1 MSGRFFFG
9 EKEVGV
15 GKRRAD
21 SNRDE
26 RRDERQEQAILRVND
41 NDQYADALE
50 RCETAARRHGHVLSV
65 WQRVDERLHASLCKA
80 CGAMAVVARPAHEE
94 LWRAGGT
101 ASKQTCLL
109 GRGSKRG
116 SKRRYLISGIPL

>member
-1 MSGRFFFG
+1 MSGRFFFE
-9 EKEVGV
+9 EKVLAV

-26 RRDERQEQAILRVND
+26 RQEKAILRVND
-41 NDQYADALE
+41 NDQYADAVE

-65 WQRVDERLHASLCKA
+65 WQRVDERLYVSLCKA
-80 CGAMAVVARPAHEE
+80 CGAMTVVARPAHEE

-109 GRGSKRG
+109 GKGSKRG

>member
-1 MSGRFFFG
+1 MRRR
-9 EKEVGV
+9 VT
-15 GKRRAD
+15 KRGTPGSRGAT
-21 SNRDE
+21 NFKG
-26 RRDERQEQAILRVND
+26 
-41 NDQYADALE
+41 QYADALD

-65 WQRVDERLHASLCKA
+65 WQRIDERLHASLCKA

-94 LWRAGGT
+94 HWRAGGT